1 MPLLPKRERVRYL
14 SCRLYLAALGRWA
27 TNGLNSNLPS
37 SERFKA
43 RSVSSRCQERRL
55 IASMSDR
62 RKERV
67 CRGVREKWKNKDAP
81 VVLSPSGAVVLTGRA
96 VSLEAEGHSAT
107 CDGQI

>member
-1 MPLLPKRERVRYL
+1 
-14 SCRLYLAALGRWA
+14 
-27 TNGLNSNLPS
+27 
-37 SERFKA
+37 
-43 RSVSSRCQERRL
+43 
-55 IASMSDR
+55 MSDR